1 MGLMNRKRQL
11 GGNFLAWTDGTHRRS
26 GCKRGSL
33 REKDALIGALIMK
46 KNGSATSNRNSVIC
60 LESSFSTPDRHNKPP

>member
-1 MGLMNRKRQL
+1 MNRKRQL
-11 GGNFLAWTDGTHRRS
+11 GGNCLEWTGGTHRRS

-46 KNGSATSNRNSVIC
+46 KMASLRAIGTQFLSA
-60 LESSFSTPDRHNKPP
+60 

>member
-1 MGLMNRKRQL
+1 MGLMSRKRQL

-46 KNGSATSNRNSVIC
+46 KKMAPLRAIGTQLSV
-60 LESSFSTPDRHNKPP
+60 